1 MRSAPAAG
9 TGAAAATVAAALVA
23 AALLAGC
30 TTRDRLN
37 PFDPANRETRGEV
50 PGFAA
55 IAGYG
60 VVSLQWTR
68 LTQTGIAGYA
78 IERWKP
84 GEAPALL
91 PGAVFGTGAGSA
103 ADFEVVNDSTYV
115 YRLIARF
122 AYGDSA
128 FSAPDTASPGR
139 GYVAVL
145 SAGEPAVFVLAPDAR
160 DVVAAIPAAEAF
172 EDADLDRDRN
182 VLWLS
187 DPVSGVV
194 LRRGLYGEIAGVTL
208 SVPGVTDVSVSNL
221 RGVGWVASPDFGVL
235 QAFGPD
241 LQDPVARISVNGLG
255 HPRVVEAGTLDPTVW
270 VGTDE
275 GVVRRLQPSDG
286 AELEQWSL
294 GSPIR
299 AIALDQAARAAWVV
313 TARGSLNDLYRLVP
327 GDTARAAL
335 RIGLDNVADVEV
347 EEVTRTL
354 WVSERGRPRAAGG
367 RVTRLASDG
376 SVLAAVAGLE
386 PYGIAIDPGSDRAW
400 VSDLASNRLLLID
413 AAGLVRRR
421 SPPISVPYGVIA
433 HLR

>member
-1 MRSAPAAG
+1 MTRGRAAR
-9 TGAAAATVAAALVA
+9 AAASAL
-23 AALLAGC
+23 ALFALTAPIGGC

-37 PFDPANRETRGEV
+37 PLDPANLETRGEI

-55 IAGYG
+55 IAGNG

-68 LTQTGIAGYA
+68 LTQSGVSGYA
-78 IERWKP
+78 VERWRP

-91 PGAVFGTGAGSA
+91 PGAVFGPGASGA
-103 ADFEVVNDSTYV
+103 ADFEVQNDSTYV

-122 AYGDSA
+122 TYGDSA
-128 FSAPDTASPGR
+128 FSAPDSASPGP

-145 SAGEPAVFVLAPDAR
+145 SAGEPAVYVLAPDAR
-160 DVVAAIPAAEAF
+160 DVVAAISASEAY
-172 EDADLDRDRN
+172 EDADIDRDRN

-221 RGVGWVASPDFGVL
+221 RGVGWIASPDFGVL

-241 LQDPVARISVNGLG
+241 LQDPVARVSVAGLG

-275 GVVRRLQPSDG
+275 GVVHRLQPSDG
-286 AELEQWSL
+286 AGLEQWSL
-294 GSPIR
+294 GAPIR

-313 TARGSLNDLYRLVP
+313 TARGGVNDLYYLVP
-327 GDTARAAL
+327 GDTARAAV
-335 RIGLDNVADVEV
+335 RVGLANVADVEV

-354 WVSERGRPRAAGG
+354 WVSERGQPRASAG
-367 RVTRLASDG
+367 RVSRVALDGSLLAS
-376 SVLAAVAGLE
+376 VEGLE
-386 PYGIAIDPGSDRAW
+386 PYGIAIDPGTDRAW
-400 VSDLASNRLLLID
+400 VSDLASNRLLLVD

>member
-1 MRSAPAAG
+1 MKRPRAAPAA
-9 TGAAAATVAAALVA
+9 AAALA
-23 AALLAGC
+23 LAALLSGC

-37 PFDPANRETRGEV
+37 PLDPANLETRGEI

-55 IAGYG
+55 VAGNG

-68 LTQTGIAGYA
+68 LTQTGVSGYA
-78 IERWKP
+78 LQRWKP
-84 GEAPALL
+84 GEAPSLL
-91 PGAVFGTGAGSA
+91 PGAVFGSGASSA
-103 ADFEVVNDSTYV
+103 ADFDVQNDSTYV

-128 FSAPDTASPGR
+128 FSAPDTASPGPT
-139 GYVAVL
+139 YVAVL

-172 EDADLDRDRN
+172 EDADIDRDRN

-194 LRRGLYGEIAGVTL
+194 LRRGLYGEIAGATL
-208 SVPGVTDVSVSNL
+208 IVPGVTDVSVSNL
-221 RGVGWVASPDFGVL
+221 RGVGWVAAPDFGVL
-235 QAFGPD
+235 QAYGPD

-275 GVVRRLQPSDG
+275 GVVHRLQPSDG

-294 GSPIR
+294 GAPIR
-299 AIALDQAARAAWVV
+299 AMALDQATRAAWVV
-313 TARGSLNDLYRLVP
+313 TARGGVNDLYHLVP
-327 GDTARAAL
+327 GDTTRAAI

-354 WVSERGRPRAAGG
+354 WVSERGQPRSGAG

-376 SVLAAVAGLE
+376 SVLASVGGLE
-386 PYGIAIDPGSDRAW
+386 PYGIAIDPGTDRAW
-400 VSDLASNRLLLID
+400 VCDLASNRLLLLD
-413 AAGLVRRR
+413 A
-421 SPPISVPYGVIA
+421 
-433 HLR
+433 

>member
-1 MRSAPAAG
+1 MTRGRAAH
-9 TGAAAATVAAALVA
+9 AAASALALAALIVPIG
-23 AALLAGC
+23 GC

-37 PFDPANRETRGEV
+37 PLDPANLETRGQI

-55 IAGYG
+55 IAGNG

-68 LTQTGIAGYA
+68 LTQTGVAGYV
-78 IERWKP
+78 IQRWKP

-91 PGAVFGTGAGSA
+91 PGAVFGTGASAA
-103 ADFEVVNDSTYV
+103 ADFDVQNDSSYV

-122 AYGDSA
+122 SYGDSA
-128 FSAPDTASPGR
+128 FSAPDTASPGP

-145 SAGEPAVFVLAPDAR
+145 SAGAPAVYVLAPDAR
-160 DVVAAIPAAEAF
+160 DIVASIPASEAY
-172 EDADLDRDRN
+172 EDADIDRDRN

-194 LRRGLYGEIAGVTL
+194 LRRGLFGEIAGVTL

-221 RGVGWVASPDFGVL
+221 RGVGWVASPDNGVL

-241 LQDPVARISVNGLG
+241 LQDPVARLSVNGLG

-275 GVVRRLQPSDG
+275 GVVHRLQPSDG
-286 AELEQWSL
+286 AALEQWNL
-294 GSPIR
+294 GAPIR

-313 TARGSLNDLYRLVP
+313 TVRGSVNDLYRLVP
-327 GDTARAAL
+327 GDTARAAV
-335 RIGLDNVADVEV
+335 RVGLSNVADVEV
-347 EEVTRTL
+347 EEFTRTL
-354 WVSERGRPRAAGG
+354 WVSERGQPRASAG
-367 RVTRLASDG
+367 RLTRLASDG
-376 SVLAAVAGLE
+376 SVLASVTGLE
-386 PYGIAIDPGSDRAW
+386 PYGIAIDPGTDRAW
-400 VSDLASNRLLLID
+400 VSDLASNRLLLVD